1 MNKKDI
7 LELKHRM
14 KKTHCTF
21 THMCGCY
28 VNAEK
33 EIVLTFDENFLNLE
47 EEELHKYLEIAAKTL
62 SGTPKDN
69 LLELAFPK
77 EAEDEGGKQQ
87 FLMGLKESKLKNHE
101 LVMALFRLVIDNY
114 EYEGNYLILL
124 FHDAYDVMKKTNDNL
139 SLDESEEVY
148 EYLLCAIC
156 PVTLSK
162 AALGYL
168 ENDHRIGARKRDWVV
183 GAPDTGFVFPAF
195 TERSTDIHSV
205 LYYTRDT
212 KSPHNEFME
221 CVLGCPA
228 RQTATEKKTSFQDI
242 VTSAVPDERGRER
255 VLYDIHETLQE
266 MVEEQALYT
275 EDKKEPDPIV
285 LTPKAIQEVL
295 IHSKVPDEIAARIE
309 NSYTEKFTDE
319 PPVAD
324 LLVDKKLLNAGA
336 QARREE
342 ELRVEMQQLKDELG
356 HTKNELILAQNTA
369 KAISD
374 FADTNLEAASSQTEE
389 PEMASEFDVLLRV
402 APQKADQITTQ
413 IIGGRRCVIIP
424 IEENEH
430 IKVNGEEL
438 AEQTKD

>member
-33 EIVLTFDENFLNLE
+33 EIVLNFEENFLNLE

-62 SGTPKDN
+62 SGTPGDN

-77 EAEDEGGKQQ
+77 EAEDAGGKQQ
-87 FLMGLKESKLKNHE
+87 FLMGLKESKLKNNE
-101 LVMALFRLVIDNY
+101 LVTALFNLVIENY

-124 FHDAYDVMKKTNDNL
+124 FHDAYDVMKKTSDNL

-148 EYLLCAIC
+148 EYLLCSIC
-156 PVTLSK
+156 PVALSK

-168 ENDHRIGARKRDWVV
+168 EEDRRIGARKRDWVV
-183 GAPDTGFVFPAF
+183 GAPDVGFVFPAF

-205 LYYTRDT
+205 LYYTKDT
-212 KSPHNEFME
+212 KAPHDEFME
-221 CVLGCPA
+221 FVLGCPA
-228 RQTATEKKTSFQDI
+228 RKTATEKKTSFKDI

-285 LTPKAIQEVL
+285 LTPEAIKEVL
-295 IHSKVPDEIAARIE
+295 VHSKVPEEIATRIE
-309 NSYTEKFTDE
+309 DSYTEKFTNE

-356 HTKNELILAQNTA
+356 HTKNKLILAQNTA
-369 KAISD
+369 RAVAD
-374 FADTNLEAASSQTEE
+374 FTDPNTLEV
-389 PEMASEFDVLLRV
+389 VLQV
-402 APQKADQITTQ
+402 APQKAEQITTQ
-413 IIGGRRCVIIP
+413 MIDGRRCVIIP
-424 IEENEH
+424 MEENEH
-430 IKVNGEEL
+430 FRINGEEL
-438 AEQTKD
+438 KEKIE